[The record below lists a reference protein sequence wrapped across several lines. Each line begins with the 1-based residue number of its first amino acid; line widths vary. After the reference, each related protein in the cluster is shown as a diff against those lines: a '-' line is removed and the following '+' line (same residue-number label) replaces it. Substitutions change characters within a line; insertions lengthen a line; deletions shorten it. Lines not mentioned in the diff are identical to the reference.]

1 LKKPIKKPKIITMK
15 KSARNLAV
23 IQNFILHLT
32 HCSDDESELDFKEV
46 MEFTPE
52 LLYQVALDYIEED
65 HVDGKDNPEDHIVTY
80 GAESSFEH
88 EDKDKEYAEQVVV
101 VADFGDDGT
110 QTIATI
116 DNADNLQA
124 VNDLLTFIK
133 KNQ

>member
-1 LKKPIKKPKIITMK
+1 MK

-23 IQNFILHLT
+23 IQNFLLHLT
-32 HCSDDESELDFKEV
+32 HCDNYDGELDWKTE
-46 MEFTPE
+46 MTFTPE
-52 LLYQVALDYIEED
+52 VLYQVALDYIRED
-65 HVDGKDNPEDHIVTY
+65 HVDGEDNPEDHIVTY
-80 GAESSFEH
+80 GAESSYQH
-88 EDKDKEYAEQVVV
+88 EDKDKEHEEYVVV